1 MGCRLLLGRGWERP
15 RPELAL
21 GAGARPLRQPI
32 PPSKGSGGGEG
43 MPELLAGSFTGWAVA
58 LVSSELDQL
67 RSD

>member
-1 MGCRLLLGRGWERP
+1 MVGAGRGLGRSWP
-15 RPELAL
+15 L
-21 GAGARPLRQPI
+21 GLEQGPCANPS